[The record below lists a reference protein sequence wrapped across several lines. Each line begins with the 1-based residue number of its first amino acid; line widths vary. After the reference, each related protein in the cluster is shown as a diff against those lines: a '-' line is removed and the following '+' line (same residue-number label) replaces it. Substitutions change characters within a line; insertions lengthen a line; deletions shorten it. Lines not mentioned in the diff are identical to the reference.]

1 MDQVLGSGREVK
13 KEGRPAPK
21 ELTDNIKRNISQMI
35 KKAKV
40 KDKKGFRFN
49 AEIHRFLFKRDPL
62 YREVF

>member
-1 MDQVLGSGREVK
+1 MGNAREVK

-21 ELTDNIKRNISQMI
+21 DLCDNIKRNITQML
-35 KKAKV
+35 KKAKT
-40 KDKKGFRFN
+40 KDKHGFRFN